1 MFGIALML
9 SFSIV
14 VLILISTCYI
24 LHNYMKLAN
33 KELDRRHYERNNLR
47 ATVEENKFNK
57 FKRNKKEIIIDVD
70 CEIIEERG
78 NFQRYLPIKK

>member
-1 MFGIALML
+1 ML
-9 SFSIV
+9 SFSII

-24 LHNYMKLAN
+24 LHNYMKLVN
-33 KELDRRHYERNNLR
+33 KELDRRYYERNNLR
-47 ATVEENKFNK
+47 ATIKEIKFSK

-70 CEIIEERG
+70 CEIIEESG